1 MAIDP
6 AGSGG
11 WATRLGGKGVQGR
24 MLDQVYRGLGI
35 HGEGLFG
42 TMKRMRKDADMAQL
56 GQAHMSAFKV
66 LSFANKGSPSAN
78 LSNSCVAIGCACA
91 LVADTITANPSA
103 VSSISLRNVS
113 FFLLRRDVLP
123 HRFQPFL
130 DALTLSSL
138 PCDGSCQAMPRNACQ
153 KIIHCEMRDDFCLYI
168 LPFNLICAKDAACW
182 C

>member
-1 MAIDP
+1 
-6 AGSGG
+6 
-11 WATRLGGKGVQGR
+11 

-138 PCDGSCQAMPRNACQ
+138 PCDNSCQAMPRSACQ
-153 KIIHCEMRDDFCLYI
+153 KIIHRKMRDDFCLYI